1 MSKKILVIGS
11 QGYLGSR
18 LTDYLQ
24 ERGYICV
31 GVDVGFFKYG
41 VLYYS
46 KPVKMF
52 EREARTLME
61 RDLKG
66 FDVVVQLAGISN
78 DPFGNLRP
86 EVIYDPTRV
95 YAIKIARMCKKLG
108 IRYIFPSS
116 CSLYGIGE
124 VALDEESPTN
134 PQTPYSLNKLQI
146 EQDLAALA
154 DKTFSP
160 IALRLATVFG
170 ISPRIRFDV
179 VINMLCGMAVAQKQ
193 VVLNSDGQAW
203 RPHLEIQDACEAF
216 RCCIEWNYQDGKLM
230 VLNVGRNDNNWKI
243 LDVARLIKSKVK
255 GCELKIFGQSPE
267 NDDDGLVKDRKIHDG
282 VDKRTYQVQFERI
295 HQTLPGFQA
304 SWDLDRGVDQLLN
317 DLQYYRLN
325 ETNFKQRE
333 FYRLQQLEHLYKTK
347 QINDSLF
354 WKM

>member
-1 MSKKILVIGS
+1 
-11 QGYLGSR
+11 
-18 LTDYLQ
+18 
-24 ERGYICV
+24 
-31 GVDVGFFKYG
+31 
-41 VLYYS
+41 
-46 KPVKMF
+46 
-52 EREARTLME
+52 
-61 RDLKG
+61 
-66 FDVVVQLAGISN
+66 
-78 DPFGNLRP
+78 
-86 EVIYDPTRV
+86 
-95 YAIKIARMCKKLG
+95 MCKKLG

-243 LDVARLIKSKVK
+243 LDVARLIKSKVN
-255 GCELKIFGQSPE
+255 GC
-267 NDDDGLVKDRKIHDG
+267 
-282 VDKRTYQVQFERI
+282 
-295 HQTLPGFQA
+295 
-304 SWDLDRGVDQLLN
+304 
-317 DLQYYRLN
+317 
-325 ETNFKQRE
+325 
-333 FYRLQQLEHLYKTK
+333 
-347 QINDSLF
+347 
-354 WKM
+354 